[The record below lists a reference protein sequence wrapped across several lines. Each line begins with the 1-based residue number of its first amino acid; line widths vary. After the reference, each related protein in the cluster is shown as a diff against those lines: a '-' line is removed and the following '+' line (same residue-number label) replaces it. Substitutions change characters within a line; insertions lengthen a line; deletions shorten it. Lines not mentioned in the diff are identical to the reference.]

1 MARYAIS
8 AEGAASM
15 RALAKQLYTEAN
27 AILEASSVL
36 EANVAAVGDGLGIY
50 ESEIISIIQQC
61 RNTLKSSRDDVLD
74 LAERILQK
82 ADEIDELIALSL
94 CGVAAGVVATG
105 MLDKKNTFS
114 MHSDKLSE
122 DFISGIQQVLN
133 DSAHTDVRNVYEK
146 CADKLMIHDA
156 QNNGVGAYFVHGEGV
171 TMNADNVAMGSRIH
185 KPYQVAFHEFGH
197 NIDYILGGGSPISEN
212 WGGGALLRAIQEDY
226 DSLKGNLTND
236 ELVTKLRQA
245 KSQNGWSSMDVAS
258 VSDILECMTGIDY
271 PLGSGHGK
279 ENVYVP
285 NSDGSFSVIK
295 VSYWENRLPCK
306 EFFAEVLDGAAAN
319 EGSYNMLKQFF
330 PNAVKV
336 VHQIIGG
343 VAI

>member
-27 AILEASSVL
+27 AILEASAAL
-36 EANVAAVGDGLGIY
+36 EAKVSAVGDGLGIY
-50 ESEIISIIQQC
+50 ETEILGLIQQVK
-61 RNTLKSSRDDVLD
+61 NALKTNRDDILD
-74 LAERILQK
+74 LAQRVIQK
-82 ADEIDELIALSL
+82 ADEIDALVALSL
-94 CGVAAGVVATG
+94 GGVAGAISSGKCAA
-105 MLDKKNTFS
+105 KNTFS

-122 DFISGIQQVLN
+122 GFINGMQQVLN
-133 DSAHTDVRNVYEK
+133 GSSHADVRNVYEK
-146 CADKLMIHDA
+146 CADKLLIHDA
-156 QNNGVGAYFVHGEGV
+156 QSNDTGAYFVQGEGV
-171 TMNADNVAMGSRIH
+171 TMNANNVAIGSRIH

-197 NIDYILGGGSPISEN
+197 NIDFILGRGSPISEN
-212 WGGGALLRAIQEDY
+212 WGGGALLRAIQADF
-226 DSLKGNLTND
+226 DMLKGTMTNE
-236 ELVTKLRQA
+236 ELVAKLRQE
-245 KSQNGWSSMDVAS
+245 KIKNGWSNMDIAS

-271 PLGSGHGK
+271 PLGAGHGK
-279 ENVYVP
+279 ESKPILNG
-285 NSDGSFSVIK
+285 DGTVSIIK

>member
-27 AILEASSVL
+27 SILESSATL
-36 EANVAAVGDGLGIY
+36 EAKVSAVGDGLGIY
-50 ESEIISIIQQC
+50 EAEILGLVQQVKNALIS
-61 RNTLKSSRDDVLD
+61 NRDDILD
-74 LAERILQK
+74 LAQRVIQK
-82 ADEIDELIALSL
+82 ADEIDELVALSL
-94 CGVAAGVVATG
+94 GGATG
-105 MLDKKNTFS
+105 LILSGKHGGKNTFS

-122 DFISGIQQVLN
+122 DFINGMQQVLN
-133 DSAHTDVRNVYEK
+133 NSAHADVRNIYEK
-146 CADKLMIHDA
+146 CADKLMINDA
-156 QNNGVGAYFVHGEGV
+156 QSNDTGAYFVQGEGV
-171 TMNADNVAMGSRIH
+171 TMNANNVAIGSRIH

-197 NIDYILGGGSPISEN
+197 NIDFVLGGGAPISEN
-212 WGGGALLRAIQEDY
+212 WGDGALLRAIQADF
-226 DSLKGNLTND
+226 DLLKGTMTNE
-236 ELVTKLRQA
+236 ELVTKLRQEKA
-245 KSQNGWSSMDVAS
+245 ANGWSNMDVAS

-271 PLGSGHGK
+271 PLGAGHGK
-279 ENVYVP
+279 ESKPVL
-285 NSDGSFSVIK
+285 NSDGTVSIIK

-319 EGSYNMLKQFF
+319 EGSYNMLKHYF